1 MIRVS
6 DFRPTYKAKQ
16 KFKKFFFPNFF
27 KTSPQFS
34 TFSVDYFY
42 KNIPI
47 GIKPKSFL
55 MPRISVKGYFNRL
68 FFRKKRTVFKIIV
81 VSKKYFFVNQMTIV
95 VIKRLMAPFV
105 RGQQLKKATQIFFTK
120 YSTFNFTKKPL
131 AVRIGGGVGKKIRKT
146 GFFVQPGS
154 VIITIYTKNPIPIYN
169 RLNRLRK
176 KFSGSTSILL
186 F

>member
-1 MIRVS
+1 MLRVA
-6 DFRPTYKAKQ
+6 DFRPTYKVKQ

-34 TFSVDYFY
+34 TFSIDYFY

-47 GIKPKSFL
+47 VIKPKSFL
-55 MPRISVKGYFNRL
+55 IPRSSVTGYFNRL
-68 FFRKKRTVFKIIV
+68 FFKKKRVVFKIKM
-81 VSKKYFFVNQMTIV
+81 VSKRYFFVNQMTII
-95 VIKRLMAPFV
+95 VIKRLIAPFV
-105 RGQQLKKATQIFFTK
+105 RGQQMKKATQIFFTK

-154 VIITIYTKNPIPIYN
+154 LIITIYTKNPLPIYT
-169 RLNRLRK
+169 RLTKLRK
-176 KFSGSTSILL
+176 KFSGPTSILL